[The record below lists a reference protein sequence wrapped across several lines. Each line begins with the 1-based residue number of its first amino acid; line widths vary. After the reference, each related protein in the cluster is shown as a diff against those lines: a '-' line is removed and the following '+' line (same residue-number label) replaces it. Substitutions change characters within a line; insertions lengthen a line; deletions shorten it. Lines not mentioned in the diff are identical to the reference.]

1 MKSLFQTIKVPLER
15 KEKDK
20 KEFIEYYSDDVHEG
34 IYKKVINRAYLHFK
48 MFSNTFESNMTG
60 DNLME
65 KITSLRSKL
74 DNFYTK
80 YLVMMNLHQADIVDA
95 IQCIQYKPITHLIFF
110 RIVNFMNLISS
121 IKTLCIRK
129 CIFIYNIH
137 EIIYSSLNPLDLCV
151 ISEYLNEILF
161 PKFLQRRNSQS
172 VDTDRSAGSFITEQ
186 ENGKLQDSP
195 RIFLKG
201 NNGQLESYRLVV
213 YNVLDVTFVM
223 LVDGKIN
230 YHYYQSYL

>member
-1 MKSLFQTIKVPLER
+1 
-15 KEKDK
+15 
-20 KEFIEYYSDDVHEG
+20 
-34 IYKKVINRAYLHFK
+34 
-48 MFSNTFESNMTG
+48 MTG

-65 KITSLRSKL
+65 RINSLRKKL
-74 DNFYTK
+74 DNFFTR
-80 YLVMMNLHQADIVDA
+80 YLVMMNLHHADIVDA

-137 EIIYSSLNPLDLCV
+137 EIIYSSLDPLDLCV
-151 ISEYLNEILF
+151 VSEYLNEILI

-172 VDTDRSAGSFITEQ
+172 IDTDKSAGNFISEHEG
-186 ENGKLQDSP
+186 ENLQDSP

-201 NNGQLESYRLVV
+201 NNGQLESFRLVV

-223 LVDGKIN
+223 LVDGEFCTEFYDGRFLILFLFN
-230 YHYYQSYL
+230 RQ